1 MLVVAGCAAYLVYT
15 ATGTSAEYYQTI
27 SEVRSQPAAG
37 DVRVLGVVQ
46 DDVQKLDGGQEV
58 RFTAADSSARM
69 TVDYRGTLP
78 DIFKPGIQV
87 VVEGRPGPDGV
98 FHASSLLARKQ
109 FLERLFRGDD
119 GAYRM
124 TAVRDDVMGA
134 AVPRQALQP
143 QLEDGIGL
151 RFA

>member
-1 MLVVAGCAAYLVYT
+1 MKLGAAGAVVAGCVTYLVWS
-15 ATGTSAEYYQTI
+15 AASGSAEYYRTI
-27 SEVRSQPAAG
+27 SEVKSQPVGG

-87 VVEGRPGPDGV
+87 VVEGRAGGDGV
-98 FHASSLLARKQ
+98 FHARTLLAKCPSR
-109 FLERLFRGDD
+109 F
-119 GAYRM
+119 
-124 TAVRDDVMGA
+124 TAKSPPPTS
-134 AVPRQALQP
+134 PRSAGGGQGGGQA
-143 QLEDGIGL
+143 
-151 RFA
+151 

>member
-1 MLVVAGCAAYLVYT
+1 MSWTKIAAAGVVVAGCVTYLVWS
-15 ATGTSAEYYQTI
+15 AASGSAEYYRTI
-27 SEVRSQPAAG
+27 SEVRSQPVAG

-87 VVEGRPGPDGV
+87 VVEGRTGSDGV
-98 FHASSLLARKQ
+98 FHARTLLAKCPSR
-109 FLERLFRGDD
+109 F
-119 GAYRM
+119 
-124 TAVRDDVMGA
+124 TARA
-134 AVPRQALQP
+134 A
-143 QLEDGIGL
+143 
-151 RFA
+151 